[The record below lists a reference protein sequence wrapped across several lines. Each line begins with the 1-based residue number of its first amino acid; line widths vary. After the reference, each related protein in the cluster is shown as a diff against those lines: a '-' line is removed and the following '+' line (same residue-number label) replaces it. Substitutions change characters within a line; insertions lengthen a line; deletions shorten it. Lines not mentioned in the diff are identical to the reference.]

1 MRASTG
7 RSPSIRRQRDPAP
20 PAPSGQA
27 RLYVK
32 DGRLV
37 VQWNDGGTTLY
48 TTTTSRDAGAVPCV
62 LRGHHRHRRALTETE
77 PDREQPA
84 VTAVPESFTLEL
96 TLEEMGFLRLLL
108 TNASIQ
114 PAELKKL
121 CGEVQ
126 AKVEAHIGPL
136 PPG

>member
-1 MRASTG
+1 M
-7 RSPSIRRQRDPAP
+7 
-20 PAPSGQA
+20 
-27 RLYVK
+27 
-32 DGRLV
+32 
-37 VQWNDGGTTLY
+37 N
-48 TTTTSRDAGAVPCV
+48 
-62 LRGHHRHRRALTETE
+62 ETE
-77 PDREQPA
+77 SDREQPTVA
-84 VTAVPESFTLEL
+84 AVPETFTLEL

>member
-1 MRASTG
+1 M
-7 RSPSIRRQRDPAP
+7 
-20 PAPSGQA
+20 
-27 RLYVK
+27 
-32 DGRLV
+32 
-37 VQWNDGGTTLY
+37 
-48 TTTTSRDAGAVPCV
+48 
-62 LRGHHRHRRALTETE
+62 TENE

-84 VTAVPESFTLEL
+84 VTAARENFTLEL
-96 TLEEMGFLRLLL
+96 SLEEMGFLRLLL
-108 TNASIQ
+108 TNASVQ